1 MKDEVREVG
10 ERPEYVEHVGLSV
23 EEAQGL
29 VDGQFERDQWNGLEQ
44 WECVWGKWDALE
56 GLEAAREHRRQC
68 SRCGPG
74 SVARGPAGVVAGRR
88 GRQGTGDGGEE

>member
-44 WECVWGKWDALE
+44 WECVWCKWDTLE

-68 SRCGPG
+68 SRCGPA
-74 SVARGPAGVVAGRR
+74 SVVSERVVLVADRR
-88 GRQGTGDGGEE
+88 GRQVTSDG